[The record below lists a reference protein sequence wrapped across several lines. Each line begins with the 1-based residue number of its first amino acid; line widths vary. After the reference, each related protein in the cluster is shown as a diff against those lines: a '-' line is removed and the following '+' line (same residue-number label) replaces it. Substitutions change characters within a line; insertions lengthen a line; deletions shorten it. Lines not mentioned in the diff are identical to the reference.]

1 MFLIAAAVSGT
12 QTEMDSDNKP
22 STYSAGSVELN
33 SPAYPTYQM
42 VVCFL
47 EKVIQTNYL
56 TEMARFLA
64 TPDAFLNSWKDGWD
78 EWLLYLIGFC
88 VCVSIGIFLFLAMF
102 VICCCH
108 CCCCNSK
115 SKQKKTKEKYPEKS
129 DFSRCYCV
137 SCSVIMLVVV
147 IGMIVSIIPMFTMNN
162 RINTEISEGVWT
174 KLNQSIDGAYSFL
187 VTAVEDIND
196 VLYDGYVQTET
207 KVFDVLYALPAESF
221 QVLENSTGLGAAI
234 TGMVVFTNKLPDLQ
248 SNLTVADNLTL
259 TLQNQQD
266 QLETDLDELINNI
279 TNSSSC
285 IALPRPPVCNDVEN
299 IAIVVDFYQVNLTA
313 AVQMVDYTINSGFTD
328 LVLNISKEVLKIMN
342 DLNATI
348 IPAIDSAANQ
358 SQEVKNQITDA
369 ITNLNET
376 VTSLEVDQAKE
387 QITTIQ
393 NDDAY
398 VMAITITYWVTLSLV
413 IVLAVITAL
422 FVFGLLFGTILPYS
436 KGTNTC
442 CSKSCGGR
450 WLQSGSGMNFVFY
463 WLYMLLLVLLFVVG
477 GLLHTEACRHVTK
490 VESAESFEVL
500 KIFDNWVNQS
510 LYANTGYNVSILPFD
525 TYRLCNNDTAIYTA
539 LHLEEGWNLTQIALD
554 AEQEINKAFDEIKN
568 MEMTIPPIDLTDPIV
583 DEVLRGL
590 DTVFGP
596 NGLNF
601 TAIVENLERSIVEP
615 NLTKII
621 EDLNAANMTSYADDL
636 QDILQNTVL
645 LMESEKQELIRHL
658 KIVESIVTAV
668 SFLDTAQTFNSSEA
682 VINENGTALVSDFVN
697 KTADNTEAMLVK
709 FIMDATYLVEND
721 VARCLSLYT
730 AVEQTLDSACVYFL
744 YAVNGL
750 WFCLGSC
757 TFFLLISVLITPTL
771 VKMYRSSGPKPKTTK
786 AYDDKMT
793 AKSDT
798 TSSPLQSAKAQEAAA
813 CAIVSEQGPPL
824 KTQPQQQIS
833 AVSTG
838 QIITEFPSA
847 DHIPAGLAIAGT
859 TIAVVEKRNHDM
871 GTEQSNQPLPGMIEA
886 DKNPPFAT
894 AQHQEYEAVAPPS
907 YSSLWPAISMTQPF
921 VIPRQKITTSQIH
934 PRSQASA
941 SGEPLYDVAHNV
953 YKNDAYEPPIDYY

>member
-1 MFLIAAAVSGT
+1 MLLLFPEHRPIWILTIS
-12 QTEMDSDNKP
+12 P
-22 STYSAGSVELN
+22 SSYSAGSVELN
-33 SPAYPTYQM
+33 TPAYPMYQM
-42 VVCFL
+42 VICFL

-56 TEMARFLA
+56 TEMTRFLA

-137 SCSVIMLVVV
+137 SCSVIMLAVV
-147 IGMIVSIIPMFTMNN
+147 IGMIISIVPMFTMNN

-174 KLNQSIDGAYSFL
+174 KMNQSIDGAYSFL
-187 VTAVEDIND
+187 VTAVEDINR
-196 VLYDGYVQTET
+196 VLYDGYVDTET
-207 KVFDVLYALPAESF
+207 KVFDVLYALPAESL

-234 TGMVVFTNKLPDLQ
+234 TGIVVFTKQLPDLQ

-259 TLQNQQD
+259 TLQSQQD
-266 QLETDLDELINNI
+266 QLKSDLDEFKNNI

-285 IALPRPPVCNDVEN
+285 MLSRPPVCNDVES

-328 LVLNISKEVLKIMN
+328 LVLNISNEVLKIMD

-358 SQEVKNQITDA
+358 SQEVKNQITEA

-376 VTSLEVDQAKE
+376 VTSLEVDQAKQ

-398 VMAITITYWVTLSLV
+398 VMAITIIYWVTLSLV

-422 FVFGLLFGTILPYS
+422 FGFGLLFGTILPYS
-436 KGTNTC
+436 KRTSTC

-510 LYANTGYNVSILPFD
+510 LYANTGYNISILPFD

-568 MEMTIPPIDLTDPIV
+568 MDMTIPLIDLTDPTV

-601 TAIVENLERSIVEP
+601 TAIFENLERSIVEP

-621 EDLNAANMTSYADDL
+621 EDLNAANMTPYAEDL
-636 QDILQNTVL
+636 QDILENTVL
-645 LMESEKQELIRHL
+645 VMESDKQELIRHL

-668 SFLDTAQTFNSSEA
+668 SFLGTAQTFNTSEA
-682 VINENGTALVSDFVN
+682 VINENGTVLVSDFVN

-786 AYDDKMT
+786 AYG
-793 AKSDT
+793 DT
-798 TSSPLQSAKAQEAAA
+798 ISSPLQSSKAQEAAA

-824 KTQPQQQIS
+824 KMQPQQQIS

-838 QIITEFPSA
+838 QMTTEFPSA
-847 DHIPAGLAIAGT
+847 DHIPAGVAIAGT
-859 TIAVVEKRNHDM
+859 TIAVVEKANHDR
-871 GTEQSNQPLPGMIEA
+871 GREQSNQLLPLMIEA
-886 DKNPPFAT
+886 DNNPPFAT
-894 AQHQEYEAVAPPS
+894 APHEEPEAVEPPS

-921 VIPRQKITTSQIH
+921 AIPRQKITTSQIH
-934 PRSQASA
+934 PSSQASA
-941 SGEPLYDVAHNV
+941 SGEPLYAVAHKV
-953 YKNDAYEPPIDYY
+953 YKNDSYEPQIDYY